1 MNATDCCAKCR
12 LWERDD
18 HLWSPWSDM
27 PTGVNADP
35 YGECQQPA
43 GVRLDAK
50 ADDDYGLAAR
60 LMTLPDF
67 CCRGFIPRD

>member
-18 HLWSPWSDM
+18 NLWHPFQCLSLGANP
-27 PTGVNADP
+27 DP
-35 YGECQQPA
+35 FGKCNLPN
-43 GVRLDAK
+43 GMRLDAN
-50 ADDDYGLAAR
+50 ADDDSGLTAD

-67 CCRGFIPRD
+67 CCRGFIARD

>member
-18 HLWSPWSDM
+18 NLWHPLRAVVVGTN
-27 PTGVNADP
+27 PDP
-35 YGECQQPA
+35 FGKCLRPE
-43 GVRLDAK
+43 GMRLDVG
-50 ADDDYGLAAR
+50 ADDESGLFSE

-67 CCRGFIPRD
+67 CCRGFIARD